1 MTSSSLFASCRAIFV
16 AALLTAGFLA
26 CGGGA
31 SEPAT
36 DTADSGAVD
45 VSSTIPEGSRPS
57 NDNAPNG
64 SSTTSK
70 SDAGD
75 AGPADAS
82 STSAKDASS
91 DASSDAAT
99 PNAKDAQADASPA
112 AKLPYGSTCTTHG
125 ECAGSLCLE
134 FDGKLRCTKTCKK
147 DSDCQ
152 NGDDCDD
159 DIKVCEID

>member
-1 MTSSSLFASCRAIFV
+1 MTSSSLFVSRSTF
-16 AALLTAGFLA
+16 LTALFAGGIFIA
-26 CGGGA
+26 CGSGA
-31 SEPAT
+31 SEPAAE
-36 DTADSGAVD
+36 TADGGVVD
-45 VSSTIPEGSRPS
+45 TSSKIPEGSVPPS
-57 NDNAPNG
+57 DRSPTGGA
-64 SSTTSK
+64 SSTSK

-75 AGPADAS
+75 AGTEDAG
-82 STSAKDASS
+82 AKDASAAS
-91 DASSDAAT
+91 DASIDATTTKDAA
-99 PNAKDAQADASPA
+99 ADAGPQP

-125 ECAGSLCLE
+125 DCAGGICLE